1 MAHFF
6 MVVQTSSHNKHVNE
20 DTSLTLKNR
29 KTVYL
34 INFRSQ
40 KELTQVLKIAS
51 RSRTSRIPLI
61 LDHPN
66 SRVLK

>member
-40 KELTQVLKIAS
+40 KELTQVLKIEVKNVKNPTDLGS
-51 RSRTSRIPLI
+51 PKFKSP
-61 LDHPN
+61 
-66 SRVLK
+66 